1 MRNGQ
6 PFLLVRAHPKEEA
19 RADFRRW
26 FLRVH
31 LRDAGAIPGIAKIE
45 SGETAG
51 GTTLG
56 FYSFADA
63 ESVQTALSSPEAAYA
78 RGTWG
83 QWAGQ
88 LDELLIEVWTP
99 VPPMPVYRG
108 RN

>member
-1 MRNGQ
+1 MRDYK
-6 PFLLVRAHPKEEA
+6 PFLLVRAHPKDEA
-19 RADFRRW
+19 RAPFRAW
-26 FLRVH
+26 FRSVH
-31 LRDAGAIPGIAKIE
+31 LQDAAAIPGIGHIE

-51 GTTLG
+51 GTTLA
-56 FYSFADA
+56 FYSFDDA
-63 ESVQTALSSPEAAYA
+63 EAVQTALTSPQAAYT
-78 RGTWG
+78 RGTWE